1 MWSAPTA
8 EISWLLEVLQLQT
21 SSWYAM
27 TFEEFQILK
36 IRRKEL
42 LRKNHPDKCLDDDKK
57 EACNA
62 FNQRFNNAWDELVR
76 RLPQDWNAGA
86 ERQTG
91 AGTSS
96 QQQAHT
102 ERQTGAGTSSAQQA
116 PTCSLAPH
124 LDDFEAKHGSLDDR
138 KKKEYAF
145 LYAAQ
150 AHCLTCMEFYSSME
164 GFNVKCVSCGKT
176 ARQWAMTSRSRRRGR
191 SVDIPLD
198 VEAWLQA
205 HDL

>member
-1 MWSAPTA
+1 MSSAATA

-42 LRKNHPDKCLDDDKK
+42 LRKNHPDKCVDDDKK

-76 RLPQDWNAGA
+76 KLPQDWNAGMGN
-86 ERQTG
+86 G
-91 AGTSS
+91 A
-96 QQQAHT
+96 

-124 LDDFEAKHGSLDDR
+124 LDDFEAKHGSLDGR

>member
-1 MWSAPTA
+1 MWSAATA
-8 EISWLLEVLQLQT
+8 EISWLLEVLQLQK
-21 SSWYAM
+21 SSWYAV
-27 TFEEFQILK
+27 TFEDFQILK

-42 LRKNHPDKCLDDDKK
+42 LRKNHADKCVDDDKK

-76 RLPQDWNAGA
+76 KLPPDWNAGTGNGA
-86 ERQTG
+86 EHQTG

-96 QQQAHT
+96 QQQPQADN
-102 ERQTGAGTSSAQQA
+102 GAPA
-116 PTCSLAPH
+116 CSLAPH
-124 LDDFEAKHGSLDDR
+124 IDDFEAKHGSLDSR
-138 KKKEYAF
+138 KKMEYMF
-145 LYAAQ
+145 LYSAQ

-164 GFNVKCVSCGKT
+164 GFNVKCISCGKT
-176 ARQWAMTSRSRRRGR
+176 ARQWAATRRNRRGR
-191 SVDIPLD
+191 QAVDIPLD